1 VKDKLTTELVRE
13 LLHYSEETGIFTW
26 RNRERHWF
34 KRDKDFKRFHSL
46 YAGAVAGTVKKKAT
60 GYPRVQLKV
69 LGKDYLAH
77 RLAFIYMG
85 EALPEQ
91 VDHLNRDSLDNRWKN
106 LTTSSQEENMKNIS
120 MMRSNT
126 SGVTGVY
133 WHKPSGKWL
142 AQSQVAG
149 RRKHLGLFTDL
160 AEASEV
166 VKAFRLANGYGD
178 GHGEQLAKYVDKS
191 IDSAIQNV

>member
-1 VKDKLTTELVRE
+1 MKDKLTTELVRE

-106 LTTSSQEENMKNIS
+106 LTASSQEQNMKNMS
-120 MMRSNT
+120 MKLNNT
-126 SGVTGVY
+126 SGVTGVSWNKARLKWVAY
-133 WHKPSGKWL
+133 VRVDGKL
-142 AQSQVAG
+142 KYLGGFEDLEEAG
-149 RRKHLGLFTDL
+149 KAVRRFR
-160 AEASEV
+160 SE
-166 VKAFRLANGYGD
+166 NGFSV
-178 GHGEQLAKYVDKS
+178 GHGAQYAKYLEE
-191 IDSAIQNV
+191 A

>member
-1 VKDKLTTELVRE
+1 VKKEITTELVRE
-13 LLHYSEETGIFTW
+13 LLNYDQDTGVFTW
-26 RNRERHWF
+26 RSRDRVWF
-34 KRDKDFKRFHSL
+34 KREKDFKRFHSL

-60 GYPRVQLKV
+60 GYPQVQLKV

-106 LTTSSQEENMKNIS
+106 LTASSQEQNMKNMS
-120 MMRSNT
+120 MKLNNT
-126 SGVTGVY
+126 SGVTSVY

-166 VKAFRLANGYGD
+166 VKAFRLANGYSE
-178 GHGEQLAKYVDKS
+178 GHGEQLAEYVDKS
-191 IDSAIQNV
+191 IDSAIQNG